1 MATML
6 ILSAVEITIHAPFVF
21 YFEMICWNVIA
32 NIMIPIP
39 TSGADQLWAIP
50 TNITT
55 KYDVFSVKHAKT
67 LLYSFPQI
75 QFHIPPVL
83 VE

>member
-1 MATML
+1 
-6 ILSAVEITIHAPFVF
+6 
-21 YFEMICWNVIA
+21 
-32 NIMIPIP
+32 MIPIP

-67 LLYSFPQI
+67 LIYSFPQI
-75 QFHIPPVL
+75 QFYIPPVL